1 MARTL
6 GGMES
11 RFRPVVLTGGRP
23 PGAPVRRRL
32 SRSSLRVLQGGV
44 PPDVERA
51 LADAVAAARDL
62 RREVEQ
68 RLARAL
74 EGLDGKTP

>member
-1 MARTL
+1 
-6 GGMES
+6 MER
-11 RFRPVVLTGGRP
+11 RFRPVVLPGGRP
-23 PGAPVRRRL
+23 AGAPTRRRL
-32 SRSSLRVLQGGV
+32 SRSSLRVLPGGV
-44 PPDVERA
+44 PPEVERA

-74 EGLDGKTP
+74 EGMDGKQP